1 MEIVQLDSVGSTSSW
16 LASMGDEAPHG
27 LAVMAREQTAG
38 RGQRGNS
45 WEAEPGMN
53 ITLSLMLRP
62 QGLHPGRQFVISQ
75 AVSLAIVDLLDTL
88 VPGRKVSIKW
98 PNDIYIDDRK
108 VCGILIENSITGLS
122 ITRCIV
128 GIGLNVNQL
137 RFLSDAPNPVSVAQL
152 TGETYDVGALAER
165 MVSGILDRVAD
176 ALASEENAGELA
188 HEYFGRLWR
197 NEGWWPYH
205 DNNRDVAIE
214 GRIDS
219 IAPTG
224 HITITDRADGNPYVY
239 AFKEITAII

>member
-1 MEIVQLDSVGSTSSW
+1 
-16 LASMGDEAPHG
+16 MGDEAPHG

-128 GIGLNVNQL
+128 G
-137 RFLSDAPNPVSVAQL
+137 A
-152 TGETYDVGALAER
+152 
-165 MVSGILDRVAD
+165 
-176 ALASEENAGELA
+176 
-188 HEYFGRLWR
+188 
-197 NEGWWPYH
+197 
-205 DNNRDVAIE
+205 
-214 GRIDS
+214 
-219 IAPTG
+219 
-224 HITITDRADGNPYVY
+224 
-239 AFKEITAII
+239 

>member
-152 TGETYDVGALAER
+152 TGEAYDVGALAER

-176 ALASEENAGELA
+176 RKS
-188 HEYFGRLWR
+188 
-197 NEGWWPYH
+197 
-205 DNNRDVAIE
+205 V
-214 GRIDS
+214 
-219 IAPTG
+219 
-224 HITITDRADGNPYVY
+224 V
-239 AFKEITAII
+239 